1 MSLQRSYSQNNHVT
15 AATDVLSRRS
25 PRSPDP
31 RSGAEAMMFS
41 LVHLDVSLAIEPPAP
56 DMRTSVL
63 GEPSFRVSAKPL
75 ARAAI
80 CSDRGT
86 AGEEITDPVMQRL
99 SDALA
104 ATRAM
109 HHPDYAILLDALRLA
124 MLTRKASWGTVVS
137 RPRDTRAP
145 GDREGQAARRV
156 RSLQKWRLKRVL
168 EHIED
173 NLDAKV
179 TLQHLAAVA
188 GLSRMYFAA
197 QFRGRGHEAA
207 RLLPEAADRPSEGV
221 DAAGRRV
228 AHRHRLGRG
237 VSDPGSLHDGIQA
250 LYRRNA
256 ISMEKRSSPTSLS
269 AAAGRWEAVMSNPD
283 IHSLLPHIVGIK
295 PAVAHDE
302 ILGLLEIVRGLG
314 ASYRFA
320 SAEPGAGGFHGRV
333 TLRFC
338 RLMAA
343 SIPHCL
349 AKQCLVARVPV
360 PSATVSIS
368 APSFVRVSVF
378 EHQRVSKQI
387 LCVTERSAA

>member
-145 GDREGQAARRV
+145 EDREGQAARRV

-168 EHIED
+168 EYIED

-197 QFRGRGHEAA
+197 QFRAA
-207 RLLPEAADRPSEGV
+207 VGMRPHDYFLKRRIDRAKELMQRADVSLIDIALAVGFQTQ
-221 DAAGRRV
+221 
-228 AHRHRLGRG
+228 AHFTTVFKRFTGET
-237 VSDPGSLHDGIQA
+237 P
-250 LYRRNA
+250 YR
-256 ISMEKRSSPTSLS
+256 
-269 AAAGRWEAVMSNPD
+269 W
-283 IHSLLPHIVGIK
+283 
-295 PAVAHDE
+295 
-302 ILGLLEIVRGLG
+302 
-314 ASYRFA
+314 
-320 SAEPGAGGFHGRV
+320 
-333 TLRFC
+333 
-338 RLMAA
+338 
-343 SIPHCL
+343 
-349 AKQCLVARVPV
+349 
-360 PSATVSIS
+360 
-368 APSFVRVSVF
+368 
-378 EHQRVSKQI
+378 
-387 LCVTERSAA
+387 RSAHLLQAFPLPRADGKP